1 MSRFLDIVE
10 NTMPLTS
17 EQDAQSEMVDL
28 LAKLLNK
35 LPGVE
40 IISTNKPEEL
50 QVQLQGS
57 TITLNVVDVNSDIEE
72 DDEAFTYS
80 LDKGVEELAAKAK
93 GGALGWAAGKMGS
106 SYQKA
111 KTAVKER
118 EDVAKTGIDVYK
130 RVTKKLRDAITG
142 SNKELS
148 TNYNVI

>member
-10 NTMPLTS
+10 NTMPLTN
-17 EQDAQSEMVDL
+17 EQDAQSEMVDF

-40 IISTNKPEEL
+40 IISTNKPEEI
-50 QVQLQGS
+50 QVRVQGS
-57 TITLNVVDVNSDIEE
+57 TITLNVVDVKDSVEE
-72 DDEAFTYS
+72 DSETLTYR

-111 KTAVKER
+111 KAAVKER
-118 EDVAKTGIDVYK
+118 EDVAKAGIDVYK
-130 RVTKKLRDAITG
+130 RITGKLRDAIT
-142 SNKELS
+142 SS
-148 TNYNVI
+148 TRDLTTNFDVI